1 MGALFLLSAITV
13 SGQQTSCMEDTR
25 PCVSTGENECDSR
38 TADNCPLIKEEDNL
52 SIAKQYY
59 DSAYPCVMNYEW
71 IEALSHL
78 IKTDEINESLPE
90 DMTDEEMHLTAKA
103 YYQMGY
109 VFDMMF
115 ITRNILIKV

>member
-1 MGALFLLSAITV
+1 MAKNKELSRNWELFFCYQLSVV

-25 PCVSTGENECDSR
+25 PYVSTGENECDSR

-71 IEALSHL
+71 IEP
-78 IKTDEINESLPE
+78 KETYPEISLGNVNLFQ
-90 DMTDEEMHLTAKA
+90 DKS
-103 YYQMGY
+103 
-109 VFDMMF
+109 FFF
-115 ITRNILIKV
+115 ILL

>member
-1 MGALFLLSAITV
+1 MLSAITV

-71 IEALSHL
+71 IELNE
-78 IKTDEINESLPE
+78 TYPEISLGNVNLFQ
-90 DMTDEEMHLTAKA
+90 DKS
-103 YYQMGY
+103 
-109 VFDMMF
+109 FFF
-115 ITRNILIKV
+115 ILL